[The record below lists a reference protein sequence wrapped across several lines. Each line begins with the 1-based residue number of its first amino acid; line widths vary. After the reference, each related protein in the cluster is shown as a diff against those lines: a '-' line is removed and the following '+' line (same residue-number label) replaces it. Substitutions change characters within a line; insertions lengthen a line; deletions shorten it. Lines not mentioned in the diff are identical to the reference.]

1 MADCH
6 PIKERKV
13 KRKPKTMMM
22 MMMMMRARKKVDLL
36 IAIKKTVTDLVRDHA

>member
-13 KRKPKTMMM
+13 KRKLKTM
-22 MMMMMRARKKVDLL
+22 MMMMMRARKKADLL